1 MIYNHQLGN
10 KIKINSTPS
19 RIVSLVPSITELLFD
34 LGLGD
39 KVVGCTK
46 FCVHPHKPYLRKS
59 MIGGTKDL
67 NLDKILKLKPHLI
80 LANKEENNKEQIEY
94 LSESSPVWVSDV
106 KTFEDS
112 LKMIEQ
118 IGLMT
123 DSAIRAHEIINQLNN
138 TLKPKAPSKK
148 AVYLIWKDPYMTV
161 GGDTY
166 INDILNRCGY
176 INVFSEQDRYPTV
189 TLEEIADH
197 NPDVVLL
204 SSEPYPFKEEHLK
217 TIKHTLKNT
226 DVALVDGEFFSWY
239 GSRQLHLA
247 TKNL

>member
-1 MIYNHQLGN
+1 MIYNDQLGN
-10 KIKINSTPS
+10 KIEINSTPS

-46 FCVHPHKPYLRKS
+46 FCIHPNKPYLTKN

-67 NLDKILKLKPHLI
+67 NLDKILKLKPDLI
-80 LANKEENNKEQIEY
+80 LANKEENNKEQIEN
-94 LSESSPVWVSDV
+94 LSTSVPVWISDV
-106 KTFEDS
+106 KTFDDS
-112 LKMIEQ
+112 LKMIGQ

-123 DSAIRAHEIINQLNN
+123 DSAFRAHEIINQLNH
-138 TLKPKAPSKK
+138 TLKTKAPYKK
-148 AVYLIWKDPYMTV
+148 VVYLIWKDPYMTV

-176 INVFSEQDRYPTV
+176 LNVFSEQDRYPTV
-189 TLEEIADH
+189 TLEEIANL
-197 NPDVVLL
+197 NPDVILL
-204 SSEPYPFKEEHLK
+204 SSEPYPFKEEHLN
-217 TIKHTLKNT
+217 TIQGFLKNIK
-226 DVALVDGEFFSWY
+226 VELVDGEFFSWY

-247 TKNL
+247 TKNP